1 MNSIYKLK
9 LFLFT
14 IIFLSTN
21 LNSSEL
27 KKVTLQLAWFDQFQ
41 YAGYY
46 IAKEKGFD
54 KELGLDVE
62 IIPF

>member
-1 MNSIYKLK
+1 MYKFK
-9 LFLFT
+9 F
-14 IIFLSTN
+14 IRI
-21 LNSSEL
+21 E

-46 IAKEKGFD
+46 IAKEKGFY

-62 IIPF
+62 IIPFHMIKNH